1 MVAEL
6 LTATKDDAVIAE
18 VHNLQDITKGDATV
32 QTRREQRA
40 IFRSVKWDG
49 VTQNTLKIDV
59 NRNIVTTVS
68 TMLRAN
74 VGMRGWGKIH
84 VVSGFAMYFS

>member
-40 IFRSVKWDG
+40 IFRSVKWDA
-49 VTQNTLKIDV
+49 VT
-59 NRNIVTTVS
+59 
-68 TMLRAN
+68 
-74 VGMRGWGKIH
+74 
-84 VVSGFAMYFS
+84 